1 MFSILK
7 QTTYLKKEHVVRA
20 RPRVVVQGEVVVEA
34 MLEGGGGGHLK
45 SIFLFSF
52 FFLSFYLSWVKIG
65 DLEGGS

>member
-7 QTTYLKKEHVVRA
+7 QATYLKKEHVIGA

-45 SIFLFSF
+45 SIFLFP
-52 FFLSFYLSWVKIG
+52 FFLSFLGKNWRP
-65 DLEGGS
+65 